1 MFENV
6 ERGANLSN
14 FDSSVINKQPDL
26 VIRLANSPLVNTRR
40 YVGIFAETK
49 VVSQKKG
56 LTNYTKQGI
65 SRFVRGD
72 YAWAMQDGLMIAYR
86 KQPLRK
92 IDSLEAPLK
101 SDSALL
107 VRQENTKH
115 LVQSGLPVPVCGKST
130 HYRQW
135 AYQAGGTPGEIR
147 LWHLWAFDIP

>member
-56 LTNYTKQGI
+56 SLTI
-65 SRFVRGD
+65 LSRGFLGL
-72 YAWAMQDGLMIAYR
+72 YAVIMHGQCRMG
-86 KQPLRK
+86 
-92 IDSLEAPLK
+92 S
-101 SDSALL
+101 
-107 VRQENTKH
+107 
-115 LVQSGLPVPVCGKST
+115 
-130 HYRQW
+130 
-135 AYQAGGTPGEIR
+135 
-147 LWHLWAFDIP
+147 